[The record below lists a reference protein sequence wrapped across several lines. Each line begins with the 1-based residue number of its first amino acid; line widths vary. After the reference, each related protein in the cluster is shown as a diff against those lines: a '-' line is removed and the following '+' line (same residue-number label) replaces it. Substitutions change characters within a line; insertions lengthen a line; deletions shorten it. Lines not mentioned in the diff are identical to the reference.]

1 MQKGLELQSEGLSFK
16 SWQVGKSFYQ
26 WGKESTAMKFALYAL
41 STWFLGVAFAGTCFM
56 ALAAYAR

>member
-1 MQKGLELQSEGLSFK
+1 MQKGLELQSEGMSFN

-26 WGKESTAMKFALYAL
+26 RVKENSTMKFALLAL
-41 STWFLGVAFAGTCFM
+41 STWFLGVAITGTCFM